1 MCQDESYSVV
11 LDKGTVD
18 ALMTEDTVEV
28 RERMDEMLGEVE
40 RVLRLGGRFVTVSL
54 LQPHILHHLVHWSL
68 NMGWPIRYPY
78 MSNRFSTKS

>member
-1 MCQDESYSVV
+1 MQEESYSVV

-28 RERMDEMLGEVE
+28 RERMERMLEEVG

-54 LQPHILHHLVHWSL
+54 LQPHILHQLVHWALSI
-68 NMGWPIRYPY
+68 GWPIRYLPTL
-78 MSNRFSTKS
+78 RQI

>member
-1 MCQDESYSVV
+1 MV

-78 MSNRFSTKS
+78 ISNRFSTKKLG